1 MKKNKN
7 KGKESIVEKL
17 RKDIKNFLRAE
28 SVESLYIS
36 RSGIKFEKKSI
47 NKFTQEEL
55 YQAAK
60 KMPKQKR
67 AIIEDFIKFLLSQK
81 GLYASRPDYVNIRFN
96 VEKKHIDKIAHLIKD
111 GYFPSFRSFIIGK
124 LKERF
129 GLEKDFSKFF
139 VKVKNFS
146 SEFKS
151 NQLLLPSE
159 MFYQI
164 WKRLEDEKSCKLT
177 KSQVRKIISSEIE
190 NILNEF
196 GN

>member
-7 KGKESIVEKL
+7 KGKVSLVEKL
-17 RKDIKNFLRAE
+17 RKDIKNFLSAE
-28 SVESLYIS
+28 AVESLYIT

-47 NKFTQEEL
+47 NKFTQDEL

-96 VEKKHIDKIAHLIKD
+96 IEKKHIDKIAHLIKD
-111 GYFPSFRSFIIGK
+111 GYLPSFRSFVMGK

-139 VKVKNFS
+139 VKVGNFR
-146 SEFKS
+146 SELRS

-159 MFYQI
+159 MFHQI
-164 WKRLEDEKSCKLT
+164 WRKLEVEKSRKLT
-177 KSQVRKIISSEIE
+177 KFQVRKIISSEIE
-190 NILNEF
+190 NILTEF